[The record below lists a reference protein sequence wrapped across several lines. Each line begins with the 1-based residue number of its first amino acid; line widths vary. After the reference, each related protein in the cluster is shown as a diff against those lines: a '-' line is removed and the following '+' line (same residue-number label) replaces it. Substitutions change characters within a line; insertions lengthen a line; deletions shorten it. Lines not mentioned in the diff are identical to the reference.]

1 MAVTNVACVLRRASD
16 FEHQLMTYYLDLA
29 EQSTRE
35 GVRLLTDY
43 MARHRR
49 RLAEALERFPAE
61 EYCRISALPLRYEPV
76 SSECDHFDAR
86 VLPADATAAEVLD
99 IAIEFDECLIS
110 LYAQV
115 AQQDLEPKVK
125 ELFESLVHREER
137 DEILLKK
144 IKATNYF

>member
-1 MAVTNVACVLRRASD
+1 MAVTNVACVLRRAGD

-49 RLAEALERFPAE
+49 RLAEALERFPAD
-61 EYCRISALPLRYEPV
+61 EYRRISALPLRYEPV
-76 SSECDHFDAR
+76 SAECDHFETR
-86 VLPADATAAEVLD
+86 ILPPDATAADVLD
-99 IAIEFDECLIS
+99 VAIELDECLIAI
-110 LYAQV
+110 YRQV
-115 AQQDLEPKVK
+115 AQQDVEPDVK

-137 DEILLKK
+137 DEVLLKK
-144 IKATNYF
+144 IKATHYF

>member
-43 MARHRR
+43 MGRHRR

-76 SSECDHFDAR
+76 SSECDHFETR
-86 VLPADATAAEVLD
+86 ILPPDATAADVLD
-99 IAIEFDECLIS
+99 VAIELDECLIAI
-110 LYAQV
+110 YRQV
-115 AQQDLEPKVK
+115 AQQDVEPDVK
-125 ELFESLVHREER
+125 ELFESLVRREER

-144 IKATNYF
+144 IKATHYF

>member
-1 MAVTNVACVLRRASD
+1 MSVTNVACVLRRAGD

-29 EQSTRE
+29 EQATRE

-61 EYCRISALPLRYEPV
+61 EYQRISALPLRYEPV
-76 SSECDHFDAR
+76 SAECDHFKAR
-86 VLPADATAAEVLD
+86 VPSPDATAAEVLD
-99 IAIEFDECLIS
+99 LAIEFDECLIS
-110 LYAQV
+110 IYRQV
-115 AQQDLEPKVK
+115 AQQDVEPEVK

-144 IKATNYF
+144 IKATHYF

>member
-1 MAVTNVACVLRRASD
+1 MAVTNVACVLRRAGD
-16 FEHQLMTYYLDLA
+16 FEHQLMTYYLNLS

-35 GVRLLTDY
+35 GVRLLTEY

-61 EYCRISALPLRYEPV
+61 EYRRISALPLRYEPV
-76 SSECDHFDAR
+76 SVECDRFAEK
-86 VLPADATAAEVLD
+86 VLLADATAAEVLD
-99 IAIEFDECLIS
+99 VAIELDECLIS
-110 LYAQV
+110 LYEQV
-115 AQQDLEPKVK
+115 ARQDVEPEVK